1 MMATTT
7 SKTDET
13 WIADD
18 LTALAA
24 RIAARE
30 VSPVAVVDLMLA
42 RIAAFDDDLQAYVHV
57 SERARADAQVSA
69 EALARGISRGP
80 LHGVPIAVKDN
91 YLTAD
96 MPTTAGTH
104 AQGYTFAYEDAA
116 AVARLRAAGAVLIGK
131 TRTHEFA
138 WGTETPPT
146 RNPWDSARI
155 PGGSSGGSGA
165 ALAARLAY
173 GALGSDTGGSIRI
186 PASLCGVVGLK
197 PTFGRVSRAGIVPH
211 SWSLDHAGPLALSV
225 RDAALM
231 LQVLAGHDA
240 RDPGSADMPVPDYRA
255 SIEDGIEGLTIG
267 VCRNH
272 FFGRNESDVERCVE
286 QAIDDM
292 RSLGATVVDFE
303 VPNLRYGLGAIFAI
317 ELASSAAYHDA
328 ALKSGAT
335 AEMADDVRTLVE
347 IGRLVSAADYLRAE
361 QLRAQLIEDFASVL
375 ARVDAIVTPASP
387 VTAWHRGQAS
397 VVTGGIEESP
407 LAASWRLTYPFNL
420 TGLPALSVPCGFD
433 SRGLP
438 VGLQIAGRPF
448 DEAMVLRIGQAY
460 ERLHRWNAIVPPRFV
475 PEERS
480 K

>member
-1 MMATTT
+1 MMKAADTTE
-7 SKTDET
+7 KTLT
-13 WIADD
+13 ADD
-18 LTALAA
+18 LTGLAA

-42 RIAAFDDDLQAYVHV
+42 RIAALDTNLKAYVHV
-57 SERARADAQVSA
+57 NERAREDAQ
-69 EALARGISRGP
+69 ARADELRRGLSPGP

-104 AQGYTFAYEDAA
+104 APGYAFAREDSA

-146 RNPWDSARI
+146 CNPWDSSRI

-197 PTFGRVSRAGIVPH
+197 PTFGRVSRTGIVPH

-240 RDPGSADMPVPDYRA
+240 SDPGSADVSVPDFRA
-255 SIEDGIEGLTIG
+255 SLEKGIDGLTIG

-272 FFGRNESDVERCVE
+272 FFGRNEEEVERCVE
-286 QAIDDM
+286 RAIDDL
-292 RSLGATVVDFE
+292 RSLGAKIVDFE

-335 AEMADDVRTLVE
+335 AVMADDVRTLIE

-361 QLRAQLIEDFASVL
+361 QLRAQLIEDFAAVL
-375 ARVDAIVTPASP
+375 TRVDAIVTPASP
-387 VTAWHRGQAS
+387 VTAWHRAQAS
-397 VVTGGIEESP
+397 VVTGGVEESP

-420 TGLPALSVPCGFD
+420 TGLPALSMPCGFD

-448 DEAMVLRIGQAY
+448 GEAMVLRIGQAY
-460 ERLHRWNAIVPPRFV
+460 ERLHGWNAMIPPRFV
-475 PEERS
+475 REES
-480 K
+480 AT

>member
-1 MMATTT
+1 MT
-7 SKTDET
+7 
-13 WIADD
+13 DD
-18 LTALAA
+18 LTDIAARMAQGNLSPVTVTGALLK
-24 RIAARE
+24 RIAALDPE
-30 VSPVAVVDLMLA
+30 
-42 RIAAFDDDLQAYVHV
+42 IQAFECLN
-57 SERARADAQVSA
+57 ERALADAQR
-69 EALARGISRGP
+69 LADELSQGISRGP

-96 MPTTAGTH
+96 MPTTAGSR
-104 AQGYTFAYEDAA
+104 APGYAFPLTDSA

-146 RNPWDSARI
+146 RNPWDPSRI

-197 PTFGRVSRAGIVPH
+197 PTFGLVSRAGVVPH

-225 RDAALM
+225 RDAAL
-231 LQVLAGHDA
+231 LLVVLAGYDPADA
-240 RDPGSADMPVPDYRA
+240 GSADVAAPDFRA
-255 SIEDGIEGLTIG
+255 ALNDGIEGMRIG

-272 FFGRNESDVERCVE
+272 FFGRNEAEVEARVE
-286 QAIDDM
+286 EAIADLAG
-292 RSLGATVVDFE
+292 LGAHVINFE
-303 VPNLRYGLGAIFAI
+303 VPNLQYGLGAIFAI
-317 ELASSAAYHDA
+317 ELASSSAYHDTG
-328 ALKSGAT
+328 LQHGAT

-347 IGRLVSAADYLRAE
+347 IGRLVSASDYLKAE
-361 QLRAQLIEDFASVL
+361 QLRALLIEDFAAVL
-375 ARVDAIVTPASP
+375 RRVDVIVTPASP
-387 VTAWHRGQAS
+387 VTAWQRGQRS
-397 VVTGGIEESP
+397 VITGGVEESP

-420 TGLPALSVPCGFD
+420 TGLPALSLPCGFD

-448 DEAMVLRIGQAY
+448 DEATVLRVAQAY
-460 ERLHRWNAIVPPRFV
+460 ENVRGWNAIVPPIAQGD
-475 PEERS
+475 EA
-480 K
+480 